1 MTTVTLEEAHE
12 HLPELIAR
20 LKPGEEVLITQADQ
34 PVARLIPAPPSS
46 GKPREPGTMIGKL
59 VIVKE
64 DDEHLADFREYMQP

>member
-34 PVARLIPAPPSS
+34 PVARLIPTPPPSHQ
-46 GKPREPGTMIGKL
+46 PREPGSMIGKL

-64 DDEHLADFREYMQP
+64 DDEHLADFKEYMPP